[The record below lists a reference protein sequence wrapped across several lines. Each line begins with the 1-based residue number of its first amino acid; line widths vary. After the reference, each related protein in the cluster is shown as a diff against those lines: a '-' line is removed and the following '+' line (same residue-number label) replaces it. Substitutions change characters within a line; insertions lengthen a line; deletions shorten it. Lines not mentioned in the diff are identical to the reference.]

1 MILAPIAFLLAFQ
14 AAPAAPLPTQDDVRQ
29 AVADVAA
36 SRCGDD
42 DACIAR
48 QPAVAVRAVACT
60 RAGED
65 IASCRYETRTG
76 AAAWRAASTRFRFD
90 IETQLWFVDDGERG

>member
-1 MILAPIAFLLAFQ
+1 MIAHLALALALQ
-14 AAPAAPLPTQDDVRQ
+14 AAAPALPTQDDVRQ

-48 QPAVAVRAVACT
+48 QPAVQVRAVACT

-65 IASCRYETRTG
+65 QASCRYESRAG
-76 AAAWRAASTRFRFD
+76 AAAWRPATTRFRFD
-90 IETQLWFVDDGERG
+90 IETQMWFVDGDAA

>member
-1 MILAPIAFLLAFQ
+1 MIAAPIALLLALQ
-14 AAPAAPLPTQDDVRQ
+14 AAAPALPTADDVRQ

-48 QPAVAVRAVACT
+48 QPAVTVRGVACT

-65 IASCRYETRTG
+65 QASCRYESRTG
-76 AAAWRAASTRFRFD
+76 AAAWRPASTRFRFD

>member
-1 MILAPIAFLLAFQ
+1 MIAAPIALLLAFQ
-14 AAPAAPLPTQDDVRQ
+14 AAPALPTADDVRQ

-48 QPAVAVRAVACT
+48 QPAVQVRAVACT
-60 RAGED
+60 AAGED
-65 IASCRYETRTG
+65 MASCRYESRAG
-76 AAAWRAASTRFRFD
+76 AAAWRPATTRFRFD
-90 IETQLWFVDDGERG
+90 IETQMWFADDAERG

>member
-1 MILAPIAFLLAFQ
+1 MIASLALALALQ
-14 AAPAAPLPTQDDVRQ
+14 AAAPALPTQDEVRQ

-48 QPAVAVRAVACT
+48 QPAVTVRAVACS

-65 IASCRYETRTG
+65 LANCRYETRTG
-76 AAAWRAASTRFRFD
+76 AAAWRAANSRFRFD
-90 IETQLWFVDDGERG
+90 IETQMWFLDDAAAG